1 MSKME
6 MHERCINISGQSNS
20 FSLEASSHLQVEEFG
35 VYRSICVMIRR
46 SCPYLSVGAPD
57 CADGMSVDVMSSHG
71 SQAAKKNKV
80 A

>member
-1 MSKME
+1 MGNLILS
-6 MHERCINISGQSNS
+6 RSR
-20 FSLEASSHLQVEEFG
+20 LQVTFHVEEFG